1 MQFLLNFDDCWLK
14 KYEDD
19 QNKLHPPYRCT
30 NNRTLILVTWLVSN
44 MVLWMSF
51 YNKNFD
57 AWILWVNPESEVTS
71 CLTGNIDKELDN
83 WLLAVTAFQ
92 INSVE
97 CVGHCDKAQV
107 CAWWHQDKHSDK
119 NLQAGKR
126 PVMISH
132 LALGLGSFSCLA
144 QPAAEELSC
153 STGRQHKTRQQV
165 HHPWIDQS
173 DSVWQEGNYRLQTVW
188 MVSIFLPFL

>member
-1 MQFLLNFDDCWLK
+1 MQVLLNFDDCWLK

-51 YNKNFD
+51 YNENFD

-83 WLLAVTAFQ
+83 WLLTVTAFQ

-97 CVGHCDKAQV
+97 CVGHCDKALQV
-107 CAWWHQDKHSDK
+107 CYAYDDIKTNTVTQISRQGRGQLWSRTSHSASEAFPAWLNLLQK
-119 NLQAGKR
+119 NWAALQ
-126 PVMISH
+126 VDS
-132 LALGLGSFSCLA
+132 
-144 QPAAEELSC
+144 
-153 STGRQHKTRQQV
+153 TRQDNKCTT
-165 HHPWIDQS
+165 H
-173 DSVWQEGNYRLQTVW
+173 E
-188 MVSIFLPFL
+188 